1 MIKKMSVPPGVQ
13 ERRQKNLVLIL
24 AREFASKLAT
34 ATFITDAEGDLV
46 FYNEPAEEILGRTF
60 AEVGEL
66 RAEDWSSFWKLQELD
81 GTPMPLER
89 TPGGIA
95 LRERRPVHRDL
106 CVTGLDGVTRE
117 ISATAFPLLA
127 THDELVGMVSFFW
140 ERQSG

>member
-1 MIKKMSVPPGVQ
+1 MSFPPGVQ

-60 AEVGEL
+60 AEAGEL
-66 RAEDWSSFWKLQELD
+66 RAAEWSGLWKLKTLD
-81 GTPMPLER
+81 GTEMPLEE

-106 CVTGLDGVTRE
+106 CLTGLDEVVHE
-117 ISATAFPLLA
+117 ISATAFPLMA
-127 THDELVGMVSFFW
+127 TPDELVGMVAIFW
-140 ERQSG
+140 KRQKG